1 MAVVIGLTGAL
12 PGAAYAQTDE
22 QRSAARAAATEGL
35 QALSEGR
42 YKDALD
48 LCTRAE
54 SLMHAPTHL
63 LLIARAQ
70 TKLGHLVE
78 AQEAYIR
85 VTRDALSPDAPHAF
99 VDAQRAAAEEQA
111 DLAPRVPSL
120 KVTLEGATPQQAK
133 VMLDRTPLATALVG
147 LAMPINPGTYT
158 LSATAPG
165 AEASPVTV
173 TVGEG
178 AKQTVLLSLKEVA
191 APAVVE
197 AGPTAAETPAASGH
211 GGTKT
216 AGWISLAVG
225 VAGLAAGTVF
235 LVMNHSEE
243 SAAAGACNPSH
254 CPDSVRPT
262 ITSDENSA
270 STDGTLTWVGYGVG
284 AVGVIV
290 GGALLWAGMRSSG
303 PSSDQPAATATFVP
317 VVGPRSAGFRIVF

>member
-1 MAVVIGLTGAL
+1 VAIGVTGGL
-12 PGAAYAQTDE
+12 PGVALAQTDE

-42 YKDALD
+42 YKEALD

-85 VTRDALSPDAPHAF
+85 ISRDALAPDAPRAF
-99 VDAQRAAAEEQA
+99 VEAQRTATEEETE
-111 DLAPRVPSL
+111 LAPRVPSL
-120 KVTLEGATPQQAK
+120 KVNIEGATPQQAR
-133 VMLDRTPLATALVG
+133 VTLDGTPMAPALVG

-158 LSATAPG
+158 LAATGPG
-165 AEASPVTV
+165 LEASPVTV

-178 AKQTVLLSLKEVA
+178 AKQTVLLSLKGAA

-197 AGPTAAETPAASGH
+197 AAPSVAETPAAQGH
-211 GGTKT
+211 GGEKA

-243 SAAAGACNPSH
+243 SSADGSCNPSH
-254 CPDSVRPT
+254 CPDSVKPT

-270 STDGTLTWVGYGVG
+270 STDATLAWIGYSVG

-290 GGALLWAGMRSSG
+290 GGALLWAGTRSSS